1 MAEAP
6 WVILV
11 NEAFVRRYFP
21 GEDPIGKSVRFWRA
35 ERQIVGVVGDVRFNG
50 LNQPAGRR
58 CIRRSSDADERPHR
72 RRAHRRRSDVGRGA
86 GA

>member
-1 MAEAP
+1 M
-6 WVILV
+6 
-11 NEAFVRRYFP
+11 RRYFP

-50 LNQPAGRR
+50 LNQPVEPALYPS
-58 CIRRSSDADERPHR
+58 IFQTPMSDLTVVVHT
-72 RRAHRRRSDVGRGA
+72 RRRSDVGRSA